1 MKGKF
6 KEIIILICIIVVFSV
21 FAIILKNKIMKSN
34 AKKEQEEL
42 SQGDVEVNV
51 KDKITDE
58 EIKNDV
64 EQNPSN
70 QEGNTKPSGNT
81 STSNN
86 PKPNDKIVI
95 KNGCI
100 GVIDIPSIG
109 VRAQI
114 KEGTDDETIKYY
126 VGKFKSSGEF
136 GEVGNVSLAAHNNVY
151 TEIFRNLNK
160 LQIGS
165 YVRIITRTN
174 EYVYQMTSKTV
185 VSPDDNTVLDGNSNK
200 KEITL
205 ITCTPTAAS
214 RVVVK
219 GELVSNKKL

>member
-6 KEIIILICIIVVFSV
+6 KEIIILIFIIVIFSI
-21 FAIILKNKIMKSN
+21 FAIIIKNKIMKSN

-51 KDKITDE
+51 KDEITDE
-58 EIKNDV
+58 EIKKDV
-64 EQNPSN
+64 EQNN
-70 QEGNTKPSGNT
+70 NNNEGSNT
-81 STSNN
+81 SGDTNISNN

-136 GEVGNVSLAAHNNVY
+136 GEIGNVSLAAHNNVY

>member
-1 MKGKF
+1 MKSKF
-6 KEIIILICIIVVFSV
+6 KEIIVLICIIVVFSI
-21 FAIILKNKIMKSN
+21 FAIILKNKIMKAN
-34 AKKEQEEL
+34 AKKEQDEL
-42 SQGDVEVNV
+42 AKGDVEVNV
-51 KDKITDE
+51 KDEVTDE
-58 EIKNDV
+58 EIKEDV
-64 EQNPSN
+64 ENN
-70 QEGNTKPSGNT
+70 QGGNT
-81 STSNN
+81 SGNN
-86 PKPNDKIVI
+86 SSSTPKPNDKIVI

-205 ITCTPTAAS
+205 ITCTPTAAY